1 MATWGVIAVVEMFCI
16 LTVSF
21 RVCKMTMKGNWVKGV
36 RVSALSLT
44 AACGFTVQFSCSV
57 VSDCSPVDC
66 STPGLPVNFI
76 FLPTMY
82 IIF

>member
-1 MATWGVIAVVEMFCI
+1 MAMWGLIAVVEMFCI

-57 VSDCSPVDC
+57 VSDSATLWTAACQASLSILHSYQQC
-66 STPGLPVNFI
+66 I
-76 FLPTMY
+76 
-82 IIF
+82 